1 MKKIMI
7 IGAGLLQSFVI
18 KRAKELGYSTVC
30 VDGNPNA
37 VGFQYADDFK
47 VINITDKEACLE
59 YAKEMKI
66 DGILT
71 AATDYGVLT
80 ASYIA
85 QKMNLVGNRYE
96 VCEIIKNK
104 YSTRKVLSDNNVD
117 SMTEFYEI
125 TNINQ
130 IDNILNHIK
139 LPVIVKPCDGSGSR
153 GIKKISDKIDLKE
166 ACEDALACSLSKK
179 VLIEQF
185 IEGNEYGVESFVVD
199 GDVNVL
205 CIMNKTMTKDPV
217 YAELGHCSKSG
228 LPKEVEETI
237 KIKVTNT
244 IKALGITTG
253 SVNMDLLVDDKF
265 NIYIIDIGARMGGN
279 LIGSHIVPLSTGIDY
294 IGNMIK
300 LALRENVNLERV
312 VFDKVISTRLLT
324 LTPGKVKNIECI
336 KDIEDLEN
344 VEDLILN
351 IKEGSIINEYR
362 SNLDNCGYVVVSD
375 SNYEL
380 AKKKA
385 LDLKEEIDKRVVK
398 H

>member
-18 KRAKELGYSTVC
+18 KRAKNLGYTTVC

-37 VGFQYADDFK
+37 VGFKYADYSK
-47 VINITDKEACLE
+47 VINITDEKACLE
-59 YAKEMKI
+59 YAKDMRI
-66 DGILT
+66 DGVLT

-85 QKMNLVGNRYE
+85 QEMNLVGNRYE

-125 TNINQ
+125 NDIEKVNS
-130 IDNILNHIK
+130 ILDSIK

-153 GIKKISDKIDLKE
+153 GIKKISNKNDLKL
-166 ACEDALACSLSKK
+166 ACEEALQCSLSKK
-179 VLIEQF
+179 VLVEQF
-185 IEGNEYGVESFVVD
+185 IDGHEYGVESFVVD
-199 GDVNVL
+199 GNVNIL
-205 CIMNKTMTKDPV
+205 AIMDKTMTKDPI
-217 YAELGHCSKSG
+217 YAELGHSSESG
-228 LPKEVEETI
+228 LPKEVEEII
-237 KIKVTNT
+237 KEKVTNT
-244 IKALGITTG
+244 INALGITTG
-253 SVNMDLLVDDKF
+253 SVNMDLLVDNKF

-294 IGNMIK
+294 IGNMIR
-300 LALRENVNLERV
+300 LALKEKVCLERTI
-312 VFDKVISTRLLT
+312 FDKVISTRLLT
-324 LTPGKVKNIECI
+324 LTPGKIKKIENM
-336 KDIEDLEN
+336 KDIEEQDN

-351 IKEGSIINEYR
+351 IKEDSIINEYR

-375 SNYEL
+375 SKYEV

-398 H
+398 Y